1 MELERRFCEG
11 QLTIEVRVASSQ
23 PVIAGYA
30 AVFNSLSVE
39 LWGFRERIAPGAFAG
54 SMEDDVRALWNHDTA
69 IVLGRTKA
77 QTLSLAEDNTGLKIE
92 ILPPAS
98 AASYVESIQRGDVDQ
113 MSFGFRTLEETWDE
127 DAEGVLIRTLTK
139 VKLYEVSP
147 VTFPAY
153 PATSV
158 GVRGDKVTAP
168 KGSPQGDQVTEG
180 DVDPVF
186 GLIPVI
192 PVEYRR
198 ALRKT
203 DQIAAEALRAQWAR
217 RQRQLQL
224 LG

>member
-11 QLTIEVRVASSQ
+11 PRGLAVEVRAGNNQ
-23 PVIAGYA
+23 PVISGYP

-39 LWGFRERIAPGAFAG
+39 LWGFRERIAPGAFAN
-54 SMEDDVRALWNHDTA
+54 SMGDDVRALWNHDTA
-69 IVLGRTKA
+69 IVLGRSKA
-77 QTLSLAEDNTGLKIE
+77 GTLSLAEDNTGLKIE

-127 DAEGVLIRTLTK
+127 DGEGVLIRTLTK

-158 GVRGDKVTAP
+158 GVRSEGV
-168 KGSPQGDQVTEG
+168 DQ
-180 DVDPVF
+180 VF
-186 GLIPVI
+186 GLIPII

-198 ALRKT
+198 ALRRT
-203 DQIAAEALRAQWAR
+203 DSIAAELARARWEQ

>member
-1 MELERRFCEG
+1 MMELERRFCEG
-11 QLTIEVRVASSQ
+11 HGLEVRAAAGSDTE

-39 LWGFRERIAPGAFAG
+39 LWGFRERIAPGAFAN
-54 SMEDDVRALWNHDTA
+54 SLEDDVRALWNHDTA

-92 ILPPAS
+92 IRPPAS

-113 MSFGFRTLEETWDE
+113 MSFAFRILEETWDE
-127 DAEGVLIRTLTK
+127 DAEGVLIRTLLK

-158 GVRGDKVTAP
+158 GVRSEGV
-168 KGSPQGDQVTEG
+168 DQMY
-180 DVDPVF
+180 
-186 GLIPVI
+186 GLVPVI
-192 PVEYRR
+192 PDKFQR
-198 ALRKT
+198 ALRKS
-203 DQIAAEALRAQWAR
+203 DHIAVEALRAQWAR